1 MAGAGTRTVLVAP
14 ERLAGWLERFAA
26 SHGGVE
32 VTAHADVVDALAADG
47 SAARC
52 EVPFPP
58 LPPGPGDPWQALVD
72 HATRPRRLG
81 VLLIRRGGY
90 AAGVFDAGA
99 LVTSKVGSRYVQGRT
114 AAGGTSQL
122 RFARRRDNQASAL
135 VDSATQVAL
144 RILAPEAGRLAAL
157 VTGGDRP
164 LVAAALADPRLS
176 RLAALPRGPWLAV
189 GDPRLKVLREAGE
202 NARAVRITIRD
213 G

>member
-1 MAGAGTRTVLVAP
+1 MSEAPDRTVLVAP

-26 SHGGVE
+26 SHGEVE
-32 VTAHADVVDALAADG
+32 VTAHADFVDALATDG

-58 LPPGPGDPWQALVD
+58 LPTAEEDPWRALVD
-72 HATRPRRLG
+72 HATRDRRLG

-90 AAGVFDAGA
+90 AAGVFDAGT
-99 LVTSKVGSRYVQGRT
+99 LVTSKVGNRYVQGRT
-114 AAGGTSQL
+114 AAGGTSQQ

-135 VDSATQVAL
+135 VDSAVEVAL
-144 RILAPEAGRLAAL
+144 RILAPQAATLAAL

-164 LVAAALADPRLS
+164 LIAAALADPRLAK
-176 RLAALPRGPWLAV
+176 LAALRRCPWLAV
-189 GDPRLKVLREAGE
+189 GDPRLKVLREAGQS
-202 NARAVRITIRD
+202 ARAVRIAITD